1 LPFDLNIK
9 KLSSFPDDCCL
20 RIPSSKKKERD
31 RKRKRERERER
42 ERERG
47 ERKLNDFQAVEK

>member
-42 ERERG
+42 ERE
-47 ERKLNDFQAVEK
+47 EKESLMTFKL